1 MTTVIA
7 FDFDRKVEKAI
18 STAEAGPACAA
29 GLYCWAD
36 MQATQPNE
44 AAALLEDL
52 EFRSA
57 VISEVFEAEHEGTYD
72 VYPDCLHF
80 SVKEAVFRDGAFTT
94 ASLHILLNKHAM
106 VTFHTKEV
114 QIITHIQRTYR
125 EDFLKFSKS
134 PGFLLYEI
142 ADHLVEGYRRI
153 LLGFSEAVEKVQ
165 MNLFGEVDDEIFKHV
180 SALTRDILIFRK
192 VVLASRELMHELAS
206 RRSPFVSET
215 TQPFLDIIAGTLER
229 LGNDLSTERDVLT
242 ETLNLYMGMTSHR
255 TSKLLKRLTMISIIF
270 LPLTFLC
277 GVYGM
282 NFQHM
287 PEIPL
292 RYGYLGFWMAVISIA
307 SALLL
312 LMKRFKWL

>member
-7 FDFDRKVEKAI
+7 FDFHQKKEKTI
-18 STAEAGPACAA
+18 SAAEAGPACAA

-36 MQATQPNE
+36 LQTARPDE
-44 AAALLEDL
+44 IHPLLENL
-52 EFRSA
+52 GFKTA
-57 VISEVFEAEHEGTYD
+57 VISDVFKADHEGTYD
-72 VYPDCLHF
+72 VYPDCLHV
-80 SVKEAVFRDGAFTT
+80 SITEAAFRDGVFTT
-94 ASLHILLNKHAM
+94 ACLDILLNKQAM
-106 VTFHTKEV
+106 VTFHAKEV
-114 QIITHIQRTYR
+114 QVIAHIQRTYH

-142 ADHLVEGYRRI
+142 ADHLVEGYRKT
-153 LLGFSEAVEKVQ
+153 LLDFSEAVEQVQ
-165 MNLFGEVDDEIFKHV
+165 MNLFGEVDDGIFKHV
-180 SALTRDILIFRK
+180 STLTRDILIFRK

-215 TQPFLDIIAGTLER
+215 TQPFLDIMAGTLER
-229 LGNDLSTERDVLT
+229 LGNDLSAERDVLT

-255 TSKLLKRLTMISIIF
+255 TGKVLKRLTMISIIF

-292 RYGYLGFWMAVISIA
+292 HYGYLGFWLVVIMIVSV
-307 SALLL
+307 LLTM
-312 LMKRFKWL
+312 MKRLRWL

>member
-7 FDFDRKVEKAI
+7 FDFDRKVDKTV

-36 MQATQPNE
+36 VQAAHPDE
-44 AAALLEDL
+44 AGPLLENL
-52 EFRSA
+52 GFRPA
-57 VISEVFEAEHEGTYD
+57 VISEVLNADHEGTYD

-80 SVKEAVFRDGAFTT
+80 SVQETAFRDGTFTT
-94 ASLHILLNKHAM
+94 ASLDILLNERAM

-114 QIITHIQRTYR
+114 QLITHIQRTYR

-134 PGFLLYEI
+134 LGFLLYEI
-142 ADHLVEGYRRI
+142 ADHMIAGYRRTLI
-153 LLGFSEAVEKVQ
+153 GFSETVEQVQ
-165 MNLFGEVDDEIFKHV
+165 MNLFGEVNDEIFKRV
-180 SALTRDILIFRK
+180 SALTRDLLIFRK

-215 TQPFLDIIAGTLER
+215 TQPFLDIMGGTLER

-255 TSKLLKRLTMISIIF
+255 TSKVLKRLTMISIIF

-282 NFQHM
+282 NFRYM
-287 PEIPL
+287 PEIRL
-292 RYGYLGFWMAVISIA
+292 HYGYLGFWIAVISIA
-307 SALLL
+307 STLLI

>member
-7 FDFDRKVEKAI
+7 FDFDRKVEKAV

-36 MQATQPNE
+36 VQAAHPDE
-44 AAALLEDL
+44 AGPLLENL
-52 EFRSA
+52 GFKPA
-57 VISEVFEAEHEGTYD
+57 VISEVFKAEHEGTYD

-94 ASLHILLNKHAM
+94 TSLNILLNEHAM

-114 QIITHIQRTYR
+114 HVITHIQRTYR

-142 ADHLVEGYRRI
+142 ADHLVDGHRRT
-153 LLGFSEAVEKVQ
+153 LQGFTGSVEQVQ
-165 MNLFGEVDDEIFKHV
+165 MKLFGEVDDEIFKHV

-192 VVLASRELMHELAS
+192 VVLASRELMHELSS

-215 TQPFLDIIAGTLER
+215 TQPFLDIMAGTLER
-229 LGNDLSTERDVLT
+229 LGNDLATERDVLT

-255 TSKLLKRLTMISIIF
+255 TSRVLKRLTMISIIF

-292 RYGYLGFWMAVISIA
+292 RYGYMGFWIAVISIA
-307 SALLL
+307 STLLI